1 MQETATRAQDVA
13 PPPLSFGLAFPE
25 TLPWERLRA
34 WAGRLDDVSGVSTL
48 WAFDERFGRDPWVSL
63 GILGALT
70 RRVRLGT
77 SVTDAFIR
85 HPALTGAAAATLA
98 EATAGRAV
106 LGLGAGVSG
115 FRALGIVRQAPATAL
130 REAIG
135 FLRTLWASGS
145 DFDFTGQAFSF
156 SGARLRFAPLEPVP
170 IMVAGRGPRILRLAG
185 EVADEVLV
193 ATFTDGPLLDHA
205 LEHLAAGEATRSPEL
220 PPLARG
226 AWVYVSVDDDRGA
239 ARAAVREGIAVA
251 LWGSRPILDDLGIA
265 LPDGLRALMDAT
277 AYAHTP
283 EVIGR
288 AAALVPDELVDVCSI
303 AGTPTECAER
313 FGRLAARGFGHI
325 AVWPFAPPGRPL
337 EGVLE
342 RLVKDII
349 PAVAET
355 AAALRR

>member
-1 MQETATRAQDVA
+1 MQVTAMRARGVA
-13 PPPLSFGLAFPE
+13 SPLTFGLALPE
-25 TLPWERLRA
+25 TLSWEQLRS
-34 WAGRLDDVSGVSTL
+34 WASRLDDVPGLSGL

-70 RRVRLGT
+70 RRLRLGT

-85 HPALTGAAAATLA
+85 HPALTGSAAATLA
-98 EATAGRAV
+98 AATGGRAV

-115 FRALGIVRQAPATAL
+115 FRALGIARQAPATVL

-135 FLRTLWASGS
+135 FLRTLWASTS
-145 DFDFTGQAFSF
+145 DFDFAGQAFSF
-156 SGARLRFAPLEPVP
+156 SGARLHFAPVRVP

-185 EVADEVLV
+185 ELADEVLV

-205 LEHLAAGEATRSPEL
+205 LEHLAAGEAARSPDL
-220 PPLARG
+220 APLVRG
-226 AWVYVSVDDDRGA
+226 AWVYASVDDDREA

-251 LWGSRPILDDLGIA
+251 LWGSRPILDQLGIA
-265 LPDGLRALMDAT
+265 LPDDLRALMDET

-288 AAALVPDELVDVCSI
+288 AARLVPDELVDVCSI
-303 AGTPTECAER
+303 AGTPAECRER
-313 FGRLAARGFGHI
+313 FGRLAARGFEHI
-325 AVWPFAPPGRPL
+325 AIWPFTPDGRPL

-342 RLVKDII
+342 RLVDDII
-349 PAVAET
+349 PAVADAT
-355 AAALRR
+355 GAPGR